1 MFPTSHSQ
9 HSGTICLL
17 PCRGA
22 SHSELFSFSFYSG
35 TLAPGIR
42 QLWVLQWRGWGR
54 LLRSRWVRLVTT
66 ETEWTLQQFLA
77 CRPGR
82 KGLPCLEIG
91 KDVTQLLIPSP
102 ATAVVVIFLECCPPT
117 EWVFQKLWY
126 FHYMGVPIQ
135 YLSTRLCST
144 PGNQVCSLKPE
155 RLHCHKIPHWYT
167 GNLRQRYLNT

>member
-22 SHSELFSFSFYSG
+22 SHNGLFSFSFYSG

-82 KGLPCLEIG
+82 KGLPCSEIG

-102 ATAVVVIFLECCPPT
+102 ATAVVVIFPECCPPT
-117 EWVFQKLWY
+117 EWVFQKPRY

-135 YLSTRLCST
+135 YLLCST

-155 RLHCHKIPHWYT
+155 CLHCHKIPHWYT